1 VFVFPHRD
9 RATVTNPALDTGL
22 RRIDEFP
29 APASPGHVSAVAR
42 TPHRTHRPTILA
54 VVVPVWAA
62 GRRNH
67 NPAAAGAHEVAD
79 VVVRE
84 IVMPRFGHREVVPRT
99 TDRLSA
105 NLIQPCIAGLA
116 NGLRC
121 LYVSAQVAAVQMSD
135 VGLSFVDVS
144 P

>member
-1 VFVFPHRD
+1 M
-9 RATVTNPALDTGL
+9 TV
-22 RRIDEFP
+22 R
-29 APASPGHVSAVAR
+29 
-42 TPHRTHRPTILA
+42 
-54 VVVPVWAA
+54 AA

-67 NPAAAGAHEVAD
+67 NPAAVGAHEVAD
-79 VVVRE
+79 VVVGEFVAR
-84 IVMPRFGHREVVPRT
+84 PGHGDVVPRT